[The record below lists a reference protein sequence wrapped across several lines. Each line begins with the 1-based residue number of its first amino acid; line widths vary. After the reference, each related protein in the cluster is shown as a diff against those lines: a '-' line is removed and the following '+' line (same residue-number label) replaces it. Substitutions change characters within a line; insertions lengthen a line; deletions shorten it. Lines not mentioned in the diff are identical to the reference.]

1 MVELG
6 GMIARFYRSGVES
19 SLFKSFVIAPGDR
32 HERRDIVRR
41 LVHAALT
48 ATCLLPVGFSQTI
61 QPAEASQHVGQIS
74 TVCGHIAGER
84 TAYGSR
90 GAPTFIDLGQVYPH
104 EVFTAVVWQEHR
116 ASVGTLPASGSV
128 CVTGTIT
135 EYHGIPQIQLLDR
148 HSWYVPSLSN
158 NDHYTNS
165 DGVKVHSPAYSSGG
179 VPAPAT
185 AQCRDG
191 TYSFSQHRSGTCSHH
206 GGVDHWL

>member
-1 MVELG
+1 M
-6 GMIARFYRSGVES
+6 RTFTT
-19 SLFKSFVIAPGDR
+19 
-32 HERRDIVRR
+32 
-41 LVHAALT
+41 AALT
-48 ATCLLPVGFSQTI
+48 AALSIAVGFSQTI
-61 QPAEASQHVGQIS
+61 PASEALHHVGERT
-74 TVCGHIAGER
+74 TVCGQIAGER
-84 TAYGSR
+84 TAANSR
-90 GAPTFIDLGQVYPH
+90 GTPTFINLDQAYPH

-116 ASVGTLPASGSV
+116 TSVGALPASGSV
-128 CVTGTIT
+128 CVTGAIT

-148 HSWYVPSLSN
+148 HSWYVPSLSDSN
-158 NDHYTNS
+158 HYTNS